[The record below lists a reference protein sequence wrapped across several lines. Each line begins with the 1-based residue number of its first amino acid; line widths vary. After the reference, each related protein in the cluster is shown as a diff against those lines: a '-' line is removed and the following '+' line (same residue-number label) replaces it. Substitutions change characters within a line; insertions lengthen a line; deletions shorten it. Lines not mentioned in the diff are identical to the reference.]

1 MLPFL
6 FMFALL
12 ALRLA
17 LLPFMLPLPFVVV
30 MPAVFVLPLLLVTTA
45 VFEGTVL
52 PLVFAGMLAFVS
64 TMPFR
69 LTPFVFEVA
78 LVFKLVLLALVF
90 AFVFV
95 LSQPTDNAASAIAAT
110 NAASLLFSWSLPDK
124 FHKIKFKIFTES
136 CASLIRLSFAASH
149 YINARPYFRQARPYA
164 YNTSISINGS
174 IYARLMPAKISL
186 SANGGGYYIDLRKER
201 KVPFTTKL

>member
-90 AFVFV
+90 FV
-95 LSQPTDNAASAIAAT
+95 LLKKLYLLRSSPGRPKAIVAC
-110 NAASLLFSWSLPDK
+110 SS
-124 FHKIKFKIFTES
+124 
-136 CASLIRLSFAASH
+136 
-149 YINARPYFRQARPYA
+149 
-164 YNTSISINGS
+164 
-174 IYARLMPAKISL
+174 
-186 SANGGGYYIDLRKER
+186 
-201 KVPFTTKL
+201 

>member
-1 MLPFL
+1 
-6 FMFALL
+6 
-12 ALRLA
+12 
-17 LLPFMLPLPFVVV
+17 MLPLPFVVV

-110 NAASLLFSWSLPDK
+110 NAASLLFFMVSPRQVSQDK
-124 FHKIKFKIFTES
+124 IQNLH
-136 CASLIRLSFAASH
+136 
-149 YINARPYFRQARPYA
+149 
-164 YNTSISINGS
+164 
-174 IYARLMPAKISL
+174 
-186 SANGGGYYIDLRKER
+186 
-201 KVPFTTKL
+201 